1 MWDSFLEQVKKEN
14 SQYITWALVLI
25 GWFVAMFVA
34 CCVAAWQ
41 ESKNKKREKL
51 SLSREI
57 ISSLSDLEDRS
68 IEFWLSPPTLAPEVE
83 LYKLARDLKTI
94 TAMSMAMK
102 EYGMNYPS
110 SNFITLRKAVT
121 LYDGAL
127 ISELPSGFRI
137 RTIRDCCSAIR
148 KAYQ

>member
-1 MWDSFLEQVKKEN
+1 MWDSFLEQIKKEN

-25 GWFVAMFVA
+25 GWLIAIFVAWR
-34 CCVAAWQ
+34 VAAWQ

-68 IEFWLSPPTLAPEVE
+68 IAFWLSPPTLAPEVE

-94 TAMSMAMK
+94 TAMSMTMR
-102 EYGMNYPS
+102 EYGITYPS
-110 SNFITLRKAVT
+110 SHFITLRKAVT
-121 LYDGAL
+121 LYDGTL

-148 KAYQ
+148 KSYQ